1 LLGSG
6 GPSFGGG
13 PRHPLAEGVDHAG
26 VGDRSPEDAKD
37 PPGLHRAGLGNRE
50 AAGYEM

>member
-1 LLGSG
+1 L
-6 GPSFGGG
+6 
-13 PRHPLAEGVDHAG
+13 EGADSTTAARVIRG
-26 VGDRSPEDAKD
+26 DAKD

>member
-1 LLGSG
+1 MLVAGL
-6 GPSFGGG
+6 
-13 PRHPLAEGVDHAG
+13 EGAVSVTRADGIRGH
-26 VGDRSPEDAKD
+26 AKD